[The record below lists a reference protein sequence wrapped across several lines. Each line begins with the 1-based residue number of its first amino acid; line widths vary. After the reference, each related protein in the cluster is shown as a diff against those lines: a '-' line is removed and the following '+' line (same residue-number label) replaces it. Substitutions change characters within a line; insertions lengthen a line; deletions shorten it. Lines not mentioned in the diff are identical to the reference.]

1 MRFIEL
7 PLHCFSPCGAIRSE
21 SAWRIARMPGLPLE
35 ALWRTLYLILFVFL
49 LYLLNTWLLFL
60 YGH

>member
-1 MRFIEL
+1 
-7 PLHCFSPCGAIRSE
+7 
-21 SAWRIARMPGLPLE
+21 MPGLPLE
-35 ALWRTLYLILFVFL
+35 ALWRTLYLILAVFL